1 MHPHLVMF
9 VKSKFIHCTNIQE
22 FNLIFNDCSTFG
34 LAFEEAVENTKA
46 RISFDSFDQTVIQVH
61 NNDIEHFIESLHYK
75 TR

>member
-1 MHPHLVMF
+1 MHG
-9 VKSKFIHCTNIQE
+9 
-22 FNLIFNDCSTFG
+22 STFG
-34 LAFEEAVENTKA
+34 LAFEEAVESTKA